1 MLICVGVALLVH
13 VYENHSWLVQSIIY
27 GRWQSDG
34 CFDPISRTNFE
45 NMYAT
50 KILVVAFND
59 VFFSRNFTNHVCLL
73 FAFHSSQTKICTN
86 NVSSINL
93 LSLLNN
99 VYFLI
104 FFKVP

>member
-1 MLICVGVALLVH
+1 MLICVGVAWLVH
-13 VYENHSWLVQSIIY
+13 VCKNHSWLVQSIIY

-34 CFDPISRTNFE
+34 CFDTISRTNFE
-45 NMYAT
+45 KMYAT
-50 KILVVAFND
+50 NILLAAFD
-59 VFFSRNFTNHVCLL
+59 DIFFSHNITNHVCLL

-104 FFKVP
+104 

>member
-1 MLICVGVALLVH
+1 MACSRVRKSQLAI
-13 VYENHSWLVQSIIY
+13 VQSIIY

-34 CFDPISRTNFE
+34 CFDPISRSNFE
-45 NMYAT
+45 KMYAT
-50 KILVVAFND
+50 NILLAAFND
-59 VFFSRNFTNHVCLL
+59 IFFSHNFTNHVCLSV
-73 FAFHSSQTKICTN
+73 AFHFSQTKICSD